1 MTTPQFSFD
10 EINEK
15 VAVINGGSGV
25 LCGDFARALAGIG
38 AKIALLD
45 INKNAAQKAAGDV
58 VKLSGAQV
66 IGIACDV
73 LSKESLEAAR
83 IQINSEFGP
92 IDILVNGAGGNAK
105 SATTEIEQISDMVD
119 APKSFY
125 GLEIDG
131 FNSVFNLNF
140 IGTLLPTQI
149 LSQDMSHKKSGV
161 IINISSMAAFHPLSK
176 IPAYSAAKAAVS
188 NITEWLA
195 VHLAPMGIRVNAMAS
210 GFFLTQQ
217 LKFLAFDEAG
227 NLTPRY
233 KRVIGKTAIKRLGDH
248 EEF

>member
-1 MTTPQFSFD
+1 
-10 EINEK
+10 
-15 VAVINGGSGV
+15 
-25 LCGDFARALAGIG
+25 
-38 AKIALLD
+38 
-45 INKNAAQKAAGDV
+45 
-58 VKLSGAQV
+58 LSGAQI

-73 LSKESLEAAR
+73 LSKKSLGAPR
-83 IQINSEFGP
+83 IQINAEFGP

-149 LSQDMSHKKSGV
+149 LSQDMSHKKIRRCYQHFIDGGV
-161 IINISSMAAFHPLSK
+161 SSAVE
-176 IPAYSAAKAAVS
+176 IPAYSTAKAAVS

-195 VHLAPMGIRVNAMAS
+195 VHLAPMGIRVNAMAP
-210 GFFLTQQ
+210 GFFIT
-217 LKFLAFDEAG
+217 
-227 NLTPRY
+227 
-233 KRVIGKTAIKRLGDH
+233 
-248 EEF
+248 

>member
-1 MTTPQFSFD
+1 M
-10 EINEK
+10 
-15 VAVINGGSGV
+15 
-25 LCGDFARALAGIG
+25 
-38 AKIALLD
+38 
-45 INKNAAQKAAGDV
+45 
-58 VKLSGAQV
+58 KLSGAQV

-149 LSQDMSHKKSGV
+149 LSQDMSHKKSNVV
-161 IINISSMAAFHPLSK
+161 INFSSMAAFHPLSK

-210 GFFLTQQ
+210 GFFLT
-217 LKFLAFDEAG
+217 
-227 NLTPRY
+227 
-233 KRVIGKTAIKRLGDH
+233 
-248 EEF
+248 